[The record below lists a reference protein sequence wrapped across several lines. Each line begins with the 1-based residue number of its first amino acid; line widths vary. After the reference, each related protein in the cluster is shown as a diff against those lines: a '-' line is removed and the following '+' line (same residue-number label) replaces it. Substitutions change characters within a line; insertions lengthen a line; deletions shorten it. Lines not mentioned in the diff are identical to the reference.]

1 MDAGAAAP
9 GGSVAPRAYETV
21 VAWVEERIL
30 DGRLQ
35 VGDQLPAERDL
46 AARLEVSRAVVR
58 EAVRSLQAQGVLA
71 PSVGAGRAG
80 GTRVSAVPSGAMT
93 RLLRLHVA
101 LAHFPLDEVVEV
113 RTALERLSARLT
125 ATRATAADLERMR
138 THLEQ
143 MRTASDRADF
153 NAGDT
158 AFHVALARAAG
169 NGLAAD
175 TTEAIREALR
185 RPLMELFTALD
196 EDTYADLVQDLTRE
210 HEAILEAVA
219 THDPAAAEVLTE
231 AHVRTA
237 WRRLRGAAATMAP

>member
-1 MDAGAAAP
+1 MKARAAAP
-9 GGSVAPRAYETV
+9 GGPAAPRAYETV

-80 GTRVSAVPSGAMT
+80 GTRVSALPSGAMT

-113 RTALERLSARLT
+113 RTALERLSARLA
-125 ATRATAADLERMR
+125 ATRATDADLALMR
-138 THLEQ
+138 SHLEQ
-143 MRTASDRADF
+143 MRTATDRKGF
-153 NAGDT
+153 NDGDT
-158 AFHVALARAAG
+158 AFHVALAQAAG

-185 RPLMELFTALD
+185 RPLMERFTALD
-196 EDTYADLVQDLTRE
+196 EETYADLVQDLDRE
-210 HEAILEAVA
+210 HETILEAVA
-219 THDPAAAEVLTE
+219 THDPAAAEVLAE

-237 WRRLRGAAATMAP
+237 WRRLRGSAATMAP

>member
-1 MDAGAAAP
+1 MDGQAGVP
-9 GGSVAPRAYETV
+9 DPPVAPRAYETV

-30 DGRLQ
+30 DGRLH
-35 VGDQLPAERDL
+35 VGDQVPAEREL
-46 AARLEVSRAVVR
+46 SARLGVSRSVVR
-58 EAVRSLQAQGVLA
+58 EAVRSLEAQGVLT

-80 GTRVSAVPSGAMT
+80 GTRVSALPSGALT

-113 RTALERLSARLT
+113 RTALERLSARLA
-125 ATRATAADLERMR
+125 ATHATAEDLERLR
-138 THLEQ
+138 THLEE
-143 MRTASDRADF
+143 MRTATDREGF
-153 NAGDT
+153 NDGDT

-185 RPLMELFTALD
+185 RPLMELFSRLEEGPYVD
-196 EDTYADLVQDLTRE
+196 LVADLMRE
-210 HEAILEAVA
+210 HEAIYDAVA
-219 THDPAAAEVLTE
+219 SGDPAAAEELVE

-237 WRRLRGAAATMAP
+237 WRRLQGPAATMAP

>member
-1 MDAGAAAP
+1 M
-9 GGSVAPRAYETV
+9 

-80 GTRVSAVPSGAMT
+80 GTRVSALPSGAMT

-113 RTALERLSARLT
+113 RTALERLSARLA
-125 ATRATAADLERMR
+125 ATRATDADLALMR
-138 THLEQ
+138 SHLEQ
-143 MRTASDRADF
+143 MRTATDRKGF
-153 NAGDT
+153 NDGDT
-158 AFHVALARAAG
+158 AFHVALAQAAG

-185 RPLMELFTALD
+185 RPLMERFTALD
-196 EDTYADLVQDLTRE
+196 EETYADLVQDLDRE
-210 HEAILEAVA
+210 HETILEAVA
-219 THDPAAAEVLTE
+219 THDPAAAEVLAE

-237 WRRLRGAAATMAP
+237 WRRLRGSAATMAP

>member
-1 MDAGAAAP
+1 MKARAAAP
-9 GGSVAPRAYETV
+9 GGPAAPRAYERV

-80 GTRVSAVPSGAMT
+80 GTRVSALPSGAMT

-113 RTALERLSARLT
+113 RTALERLSARLA
-125 ATRATAADLERMR
+125 ATRATDADLALMR
-138 THLEQ
+138 SHLEQ
-143 MRTASDRADF
+143 MRTATDRKGF
-153 NAGDT
+153 NDGDT
-158 AFHVALARAAG
+158 AFHVALAQAAG

-185 RPLMELFTALD
+185 RPLMERFTALD
-196 EDTYADLVQDLTRE
+196 EETYADLVQDLDRE
-210 HEAILEAVA
+210 HETILEAVA
-219 THDPAAAEVLTE
+219 THDPAAAEVLAE

-237 WRRLRGAAATMAP
+237 WRRLRGSAATMAP

>member
-1 MDAGAAAP
+1 MDARAAAP
-9 GGSVAPRAYETV
+9 QGSAAPRAYEAV

-46 AARLEVSRAVVR
+46 SARLEVSRSVVR

-80 GTRVSAVPSGAMT
+80 GTRVSALPSGALT

-113 RTALERLSARLT
+113 RTALERLSARLA
-125 ATRATAADLERMR
+125 ATRATEQDLERLR
-138 THLEQ
+138 GHLEQ
-143 MRTASDRADF
+143 MRTATDREAF
-153 NAGDT
+153 NDGDT
-158 AFHVALARAAG
+158 AFHVTLARAAG

-185 RPLMELFTALD
+185 RPLMDLFTALD
-196 EDTYADLVQDLTRE
+196 ETAYPDLVEDLMRE
-210 HEAILEAVA
+210 HEAIYDAVA
-219 THDPAAAEVLTE
+219 THDPAAAEVLVE